1 MTTALA
7 TISPELGQLE
17 RSFEPYLPSF
27 AQVLAPTG
35 LPAER
40 IVRTVVIACER
51 NSDLMR
57 CDRTSIVHS
66 AMTAAVLGL
75 EVDGVTGQGFLIP
88 FKGRAQF
95 ILGYKGYPTIG
106 ARSGLSINSGV
117 VREGDEFS
125 YELGTAGFVK
135 HKPALRGRVGRKILA
150 AWATGTARGRPP
162 IFRVMAYDDV
172 LAIMQRS
179 PGARRSESP
188 WNDRDGPGH
197 EGMVAK
203 TAIRALGRTIPI
215 VAFQRATALE
225 DQQEQGNAAWLRP
238 DGGMVIEPGASPYP
252 ERQAP
257 PAAEIAPPPR
267 CRWILADETEKTWA
281 NVDLM
286 LGWLLPR
293 IEKANPEDLLGTR
306 QRNGAVM
313 AEMAAH
319 WPDEMHRL
327 SAALAA
333 RIGDG
338 GQAA

>member
-1 MTTALA
+1 MSTALA

-27 AQVLAPTG
+27 AEVLKPTG

-51 NSDLMR
+51 NGDLMR

-88 FKGRAQF
+88 FKNRAQF
-95 ILGYKGYPTIG
+95 IIGYKGYPTIG
-106 ARSGLSINSGV
+106 ARSGLSINAGV
-117 VREGDEFS
+117 VREGDEFD
-125 YELGTAGFVK
+125 YQLGTDGYVR
-135 HKPALRGRVGRKILA
+135 HKPALRGRGGRKILA
-150 AWATGTARGRPP
+150 AWASGTARGRPP
-162 IFRVMAYDDV
+162 IFRVMPYDDV
-172 LAIMQRS
+172 LSIMQRS

-203 TAIRALGRTIPI
+203 TAIRSLGRTIPI

-238 DGGMVIEPGASPYP
+238 DGGMLIEPGGAPYP

-257 PAAEIAPPPR
+257 PAGEIAPPPR
-267 CRWILADETEKTWA
+267 CRWVLADGSEKGWG

-293 IEKANPEDLLGTR
+293 IGAASAEDARATR
-306 QRNGAVM
+306 ERNGAVM
-313 AEMAAH
+313 AELAGH
-319 WPDEMHRL
+319 YPDQMHRL

-333 RIGDG
+333 RIGEG
-338 GQAA
+338 GPAA